1 MCTHSTACSIYLIL
15 IIQYISFDLAFTHLI
30 MEGIA
35 VVTNRELSQSHPIFR
50 LLAPHFLF
58 LLAINRYMLSLHC
71 VEQTLYMHRDLTTE
85 NFFLLE
91 CQFLL

>member
-1 MCTHSTACSIYLIL
+1 MCNISYTILGEIFYKNFNSINHLVV
-15 IIQYISFDLAFTHLI
+15 FNLAFTHLI

-58 LLAINRYMLSLHC
+58 LLAINRYVL
-71 VEQTLYMHRDLTTE
+71 
-85 NFFLLE
+85 
-91 CQFLL
+91 

>member
-1 MCTHSTACSIYLIL
+1 MRKLVLFKVKCRIILKGACNIPDSILRKIFDTNFYSINHLIVCN
-15 IIQYISFDLAFTHLI
+15 LAFTHLI

-58 LLAINRYMLSLHC
+58 LLAINRYVL
-71 VEQTLYMHRDLTTE
+71 
-85 NFFLLE
+85 
-91 CQFLL
+91 